1 MNTKS
6 QYHTLA
12 GQLMLEG
19 KNEEA
24 KKVVLFCFNKIQSPA
39 IPYDYLNSYMVG
51 QLFKLGEKD
60 LALKYATDIT
70 RYSEGVINYIK
81 ADKIRETNKKRT
93 NAVTLQVLAS
103 VLEENGYDKEAK
115 DIQKFIVDSN
125 LSKELQ

>member
-1 MNTKS
+1 
-6 QYHTLA
+6 
-12 GQLMLEG
+12 
-19 KNEEA
+19 
-24 KKVVLFCFNKIQSPA
+24 
-39 IPYDYLNSYMVG
+39 MVG
-51 QLFKLGEKD
+51 QLFKLGEKN
-60 LALKYATDIT
+60 LALKYSTDIT